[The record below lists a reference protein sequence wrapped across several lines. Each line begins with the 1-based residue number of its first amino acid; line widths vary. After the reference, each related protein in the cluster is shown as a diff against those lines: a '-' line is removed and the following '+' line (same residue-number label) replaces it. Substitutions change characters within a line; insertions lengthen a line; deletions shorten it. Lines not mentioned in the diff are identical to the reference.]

1 LAHYPPLKSSQMSV
15 VEVKGTQEMMNQA
28 QKGLELM
35 KSMEAKEIQGD
46 EGKAAAFKA
55 EMDLRIASLK
65 QQAEELTGKDNK
77 KARAEK
83 SKEAAALGNE
93 KQYIDAVR
101 VLKGLPPIHGFF
113 IKEGQENVAAKKE
126 PAMAV
131 CMPIASPEV
140 DAILPDSDLKG
151 AKKAGKPKKEES
163 AGLSKAERDELEK
176 VKNDIIALKAELKEG
191 GMSGG
196 QINKDERVV
205 SMVARMNEL
214 KEKECPGSTT
224 AKAPGKADDK
234 KKKVLSAEAEA
245 EVAKLTKEIE
255 EYRTMLQTEY
265 KYSKKEIA
273 ADPDMVEKTAALAKL
288 TGKK

>member
-1 LAHYPPLKSSQMSV
+1 MSV

-35 KSMEAKEIQGD
+35 KSLEAKEVQGD

-101 VLKGLPPIHGFF
+101 VLKGLPPMHGFF
-113 IKEGQENVAAKKE
+113 VKAGQENITPEKPTPVACMPVAAPE
-126 PAMAV
+126 P
-131 CMPIASPEV
+131 
-140 DAILPDSDLKG
+140 DAIVPDSDLKG

-163 AGLSKAERDELEK
+163 AGLSKGERDELEK
-176 VKNDIIALKAELKEG
+176 VKNDIIALKAELKDG

-214 KEKECPGSTT
+214 KEKESPGSTT

-255 EYRTMLQTEY
+255 DYRTMLQTEY

>member
-1 LAHYPPLKSSQMSV
+1 MSA

-35 KSMEAKEIQGD
+35 KSLEAKEVQGD

-101 VLKGLPPIHGFF
+101 VLKGLSPMHGFF
-113 IKEGQENVAAKKE
+113 VKEGQENLATAPVKSPVVA
-126 PAMAV
+126 
-131 CMPIASPEV
+131 SLPEADV
-140 DAILPDSDLKG
+140 IVPDSDLKG
-151 AKKAGKPKKEES
+151 AKKAAKPKKEES
-163 AGLSKAERDELEK
+163 AGLSKGERDELEK
-176 VKNDIIALKAELKEG
+176 VKNDIIALKAELKDG

-273 ADPDMVEKTAALAKL
+273 ADPDMIDKTAALAKL

>member
-1 LAHYPPLKSSQMSV
+1 LQPLLNSGQMSA

-77 KARAEK
+77 KARADK

-101 VLKGLPPIHGFF
+101 VLKGLPPMHGFF
-113 IKEGQENVAAKKE
+113 VKAGQENVVAAKKE
-126 PAMAV
+126 PAFAV
-131 CMPIASPEV
+131 TMQAAPEDPIVTE
-140 DAILPDSDLKG
+140 DLKA
-151 AKKAGKPKKEES
+151 AKKSSKPKKEES

-214 KEKECPGSTT
+214 KEKECPGSTV
-224 AKAPGKADDK
+224 AKAPGKDDK

-255 EYRTMLQTEY
+255 DYRQMLQTEY

>member
-1 LAHYPPLKSSQMSV
+1 MSA

-35 KSMEAKEIQGD
+35 KSLEAKEVQGD

-101 VLKGLPPIHGFF
+101 VLKGLSPMHGFF
-113 IKEGQENVAAKKE
+113 VKEGQENLATAPVKSPVVA
-126 PAMAV
+126 
-131 CMPIASPEV
+131 SLPEADV
-140 DAILPDSDLKG
+140 IVPDSDLKG
-151 AKKAGKPKKEES
+151 AKKAAKPKKEES

-176 VKNDIIALKAELKEG
+176 VKNDIIALKAELKDG

-214 KEKECPGSTT
+214 KEKESPGSTT

-255 EYRTMLQTEY
+255 DYRTMLQTEY

-273 ADPDMVEKTAALAKL
+273 ADPDMIEKTAALAKL